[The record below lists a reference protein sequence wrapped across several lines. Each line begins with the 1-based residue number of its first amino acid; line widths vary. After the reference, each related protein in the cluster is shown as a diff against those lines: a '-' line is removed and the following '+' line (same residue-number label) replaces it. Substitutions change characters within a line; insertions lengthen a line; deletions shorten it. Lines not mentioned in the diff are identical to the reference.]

1 VVMGLRIQL
10 ERQRSG
16 NFPSLGEYAKF
27 YGVDDEVLRLAKPN
41 AIVMHP
47 APVNRG
53 VELTSSVIDGDKSRI
68 DEQVF
73 SGLAVRMAVFK
84 ALL

>member
-1 VVMGLRIQL
+1 
-10 ERQRSG
+10 
-16 NFPSLGEYAKF
+16 GEYAKY
-27 YGVDDEVLRLAKPN
+27 YGVNDEVLRLAKKS

-53 VELTSSVIDGDKSRI
+53 VELTSSVIDGERSYIED
-68 DEQVF
+68 QVF